1 MDQHNTIFIAYDKVS
16 ANTASYNV
24 TKNLTGHRL
33 HVTCPQIYQMDRQI
47 NSFQNM
53 CDLLQ
58 AKIDRLAN
66 GKSILCKSNTSKLPF
81 LVDTNLG
88 YLSLEGPGRRTA
100 NG

>member
-1 MDQHNTIFIAYDKVS
+1 
-16 ANTASYNV
+16 
-24 TKNLTGHRL
+24 
-33 HVTCPQIYQMDRQI
+33 
-47 NSFQNM
+47 M
-53 CDLLQ
+53 CDMLQ

-100 NG
+100 NGWHQVNFRPTQLGPELAVLAETLSYVNIYVVANVQIQLMYTLAS